1 MGGIYIQCGS
11 FFGNDKSG
19 SAIEG
24 LLDELLPLASAP
36 QRAVLERVRAA
47 LDGEPDGDYGRVAS
61 ADAATL
67 ISLLE
72 AYIADIHGQYGQISD
87 PFELIDRD
95 FAENP
100 LLDQTAAK
108 YGESR
113 GWRLYCATDLAQACK
128 TAKQESEDVI
138 LTWD

>member
-1 MGGIYIQCGS
+1 MGGVYIQCGS
-11 FFGNDKSG
+11 FLGNDKSG

-24 LLDELLPLASAP
+24 LLDELLPLASAA
-36 QRAVLERVRAA
+36 QQVVLEQIRVA

-61 ADAATL
+61 ADAAAL

-72 AYIADIHGQYGQISD
+72 AYIADIQGRYGPIAD

-100 LLDQTAAK
+100 SLDQTAAK
-108 YGESR
+108 YRDSR
-113 GWRLYCATDLAQACK
+113 GWRLYCATDLAEACK
-128 TAKQESEDVI
+128 TARQESEDVI